1 MDVTNLALVLAPNLF
16 GPPNAAANPM
26 EELMLIKAA
35 TTTLH
40 TLVTAA
46 QRGAASDK
54 AERARRAEHAY
65 I

>member
-1 MDVTNLALVLAPNLF
+1 
-16 GPPNAAANPM
+16 
-26 EELMLIKAA
+26 MLIKAA